1 MKLKVVFIFNWLRT
15 HTAPR
20 TLASTLLTLLALAA
34 PLALLPKPAHAEPQ
48 ITIAPDEPR
57 QAIPRPP
64 VLNLQRET
72 QIEVP
77 LDQPGRTGTAI
88 GGYGELTVND
98 PSNGPAVV
106 DMRRLVLYVGHN
118 FTNKLRFYGELE
130 MEHAVTSSTDKGEF
144 EVEQAFMDYL
154 AWRPLNLRA
163 GVIIMPVGIINV
175 YHEPP
180 TFNGVDRPDTDTRII
195 PSTWREPGAGVFGE
209 WRSLRYQ
216 AYAVNGFNATGF
228 TATNGL
234 RDGHQE
240 AQLALGHDW
249 GIVTRLD
256 YPFPMLYRLGI
267 SSDAGV
273 SFYYARADQG
283 QAVFNSGGGD
293 SIPVSLV
300 EGDLRLRTRGLEL
313 RAEIASV
320 WIGGSHR
327 LNRGLQALAA
337 MQTPPATVDGP
348 VADQLLGGYVELGY
362 NVLQRLNLRSG
373 MQLVPFLR
381 YEHTDTQFDMAL
393 GYQRKPGNRL
403 DLVTAG
409 LTFRPIAEVAVKID
423 YQRIWSDAT
432 SPADAT
438 VDKLDVGLAFMF

>member
-1 MKLKVVFIFNWLRT
+1 M
-15 HTAPR
+15 
-20 TLASTLLTLLALAA
+20 TLLAP
-34 PLALLPKPAHAEPQ
+34 PLAHAEPQ
-48 ITIAPDEPR
+48 ITIAPDEPKP
-57 QAIPRPP
+57 AIPRPP
-64 VLNLQRET
+64 VLRLQRET

-77 LDQPGRTGTAI
+77 LDQPGEAGTAI
-88 GGYGELTVND
+88 GGYGELTVNS
-98 PSNGPAVV
+98 PSNGPTVV
-106 DMRRLVLYVGHN
+106 DMRRLVLYIGHN
-118 FTNKLRFYGELE
+118 FTAKLRFYGELE

-154 AWRPLNLRA
+154 AWHPLNLRA

-180 TFNGVDRPDTDTRII
+180 TFNGVDRPDTDSRII
-195 PSTWREPGAGVFGE
+195 PSTWREPGAGIFGE

-228 TATNGL
+228 TASNGL

-249 GIVTRLD
+249 GLVARLD
-256 YPFPMLYRLGI
+256 YPFPWLYRFGI
-267 SSDAGV
+267 SSNAGV
-273 SFYYARADQG
+273 SFYYSRADQG
-283 QAVFNSGGGD
+283 QDVFKSAGGD
-293 SIPVSLV
+293 TSIPVTLV

-327 LNRGLQALAA
+327 LNRGLETLAA
-337 MQTPPATVDGP
+337 RQNPPTTVDGP

-362 NVLQRLNLRSG
+362 NVLHRLNLRSG

-381 YEHTDTQFDMAL
+381 YEHTDTQFDLAS
-393 GYQRKPGNRL
+393 GFTRAPGNRQ
-403 DLVTAG
+403 DFITAG
-409 LTFRPIAEVAVKID
+409 LTFRPIAEVAVKLD

-432 SPADAT
+432 AAKDAT
-438 VDKLDVGLAFMF
+438 VDKFDVGLAFMF